1 MEQFKDK
8 LELPNINA
16 DGVEETDDSSKDAI
30 ENPFDPTKIDIIP
43 KQLSID
49 ILLKRIKNNRINLK
63 TEFQREADLWKAKA
77 QSRLIESL
85 LVRIPLPAF
94 YFDGSDDSNWLVVDG
109 LQRLSALKNFVINK
123 TLKLTEL
130 EYLKEYSDKNIGFD
144 ELPPYLQSRIEETQI
159 TAHIINPGTPTNV
172 KYNIF
177 KRINTGGL
185 VLSAQEIRH
194 ALNQGIP
201 ADFVKDLASLP
212 EFKKATANAVKP
224 YRMEDRDF
232 VTRFVGFYF
241 DFMNYKPDLD
251 SFLNDAMANLKKIT
265 AHERQKVKEDFI
277 KSMLL
282 AYEIFNDDAF
292 RKRYNKKSTRYPIN
306 KALFD
311 TIAVNFSKL
320 SINEVSALKAKKEIF
335 KDKFIELMNQIGFNS
350 AVTSS
355 TGDIW
360 SVQTRFIKIKEL
372 IKSTIYAE

>member
-201 ADFVKDLASLP
+201 ADFVKELAELP
-212 EFKKATANAVKP
+212 EFVKATAGAVKP
-224 YRMEDRDF
+224 YRMENRDF
-232 VTRFVGFYF
+232 ITRFIGFYF

-251 SFLNDAMANLKKIT
+251 TFLNEAMNKLKTISGLD
-265 AHERQKVKEDFI
+265 RQKIKDDFI
-277 KSMLL
+277 KSMNL
-282 AYEIFNDDAF
+282 AYQIFENDAF
-292 RKRYNKKSTRYPIN
+292 RKRYNKNDSRKPVN
-306 KALFD
+306 KAVFD

-320 SINEVSALKAKKEIF
+320 TEQEIQMLLNQKEIF
-335 KDKFIELMNQIGFNS
+335 KDKFIELMNDIEFNR
-350 AVTSS
+350 AISS
-355 TGDIW
+355 GTGDIW
-360 SVQTRFIKIKEL
+360 SVQTRFIKINKL